1 MYEPFH
7 VRPDGS
13 VVGIEKKIISSD
25 QALFRSAAWGT
36 WAFFLQ
42 QFLRLFTSVVR
53 ASSLRGA
60 DLRRYIGPTR
70 MILILL
76 IVTGI
81 AISIAV
87 ADGFI
92 YLVYDARYHA
102 AGFFLTALLVGIRFP
117 TLGNMSD
124 AIMMG
129 TGKSSDVAFVNG
141 AKLAAIVAL
150 LTDLLVNYGINVAIA
165 VFVLAEVVRYVVLMW
180 RKGSRGVGFAW
191 QDVIPTIIFIL
202 LALLIRKLTILIGL
216 TGGMSD
222 WIIQAQ
228 TAHV

>member
-1 MYEPFH
+1 MYEPIRA
-7 VRPDGS
+7 RPDVS
-13 VVGIEKKIISSD
+13 VVGIVKTFNSSD
-25 QALFRSAAWGT
+25 HALFRSAGWGT
-36 WAFFLQ
+36 RTFFRQ
-42 QFLRLFTSVVR
+42 QFLRLVTSVVR

-70 MILILL
+70 MILILF

-81 AISIAV
+81 AICVAV

-92 YLVYDARYHA
+92 YLVYDGRYYA
-102 AGFFLTALLVGIRFP
+102 AGFFLTALMVGIRFP
-117 TLGNMSD
+117 TLGTMSD
-124 AIMMG
+124 AMMMG
-129 TGKSSDVAFVNG
+129 TGKPSDVAFGNG

-165 VFVLAEVVRYVVLMW
+165 VFVLAELVRYVVLMS
-180 RKGSRGVGFAW
+180 RKMSQGVGFAW
-191 QDVIPTIIFIL
+191 QDVIPTVIFIL